1 MTISEGAAL
10 PDGTLLVMGDNGAEQ
25 VSVAERLKGRKVVV
39 FGLPGAFTS
48 TCSTAHLPSFMRTK
62 SKFDAKGVDEI
73 ICISVND
80 PFVMKAWG
88 EATGA
93 TKAGITLAAD
103 ADGAFTK
110 AIGMNFDVPH
120 LGFFGRSKRY
130 AALIEDGVA
139 KVVQIDKSGECN
151 ISTGEAL
158 LEAI

>member
-10 PDGTLLVMGDNGAEQ
+10 PEGTLLVMGDKGAEQ
-25 VSVAERLKGRKVVV
+25 VSVAERLKGRRVVV

-62 SKFDAKGVDEI
+62 PQFDAKGVDEI
-73 ICISVND
+73 ICIAVND

-103 ADGAFTK
+103 ADGSFTR
-110 AIGMNFDVPH
+110 AIGMDFDAPAV
-120 LGFFGRSKRY
+120 GFHGRSRRY
-130 AALIEDGVA
+130 AALVEDGVA
-139 KVVQIDKSGECN
+139 RVVQVDKSGECN

-158 LEAI
+158 LDAI